1 MNNNLE
7 YVVQSATTEQLKI
20 ETNKKL
26 KILIKVKA

>member
-20 ETNKKL
+20 ETNKNL
-26 KILIKVKA
+26 KISIKVKA

>member
-20 ETNKKL
+20 EANKNL
-26 KILIKVKA
+26 KISIKVKA

>member
-7 YVVQSATTEQLKI
+7 YVVQSTTTEQLKI

-26 KILIKVKA
+26 KISIKVKA